1 MCFRNKLAQ
10 DGQFRHDF
18 FDFWYLHK
26 YFSYLIKFS
35 SIVSLLPKSF
45 LFLDSWKTNLWDS
58 SLVFAFLAKI
68 SQCAYRTSSR
78 ISGVK
83 ISRHEEKINLKPVTL
98 VSYRSNLRFRFSIR
112 REKCSSL
119 GDRGARAS
127 FWCAHE
133 RHHTTW

>member
-1 MCFRNKLAQ
+1 M
-10 DGQFRHDF
+10 
-18 FDFWYLHK
+18 
-26 YFSYLIKFS
+26 
-35 SIVSLLPKSF
+35 PKKF
-45 LFLDSWKTNLWDS
+45 LFPDSRKTNLWDS

-68 SQCAYRTSSR
+68 SRCAYRTLSR
-78 ISGVK
+78 IPGVK

-127 FWCAHE
+127 FGVLMSATIPRDSRAAGDRSAPSNGECYTE
-133 RHHTTW
+133 KS

>member
-1 MCFRNKLAQ
+1 MVNFGINFYWIHGHKH
-10 DGQFRHDF
+10 GPKNF
-18 FDFWYLHK
+18 FASLN
-26 YFSYLIKFS
+26 KFS
-35 SIVSLLPKSF
+35 IFFLVYRRFLYTKKFLL
-45 LFLDSWKTNLWDS
+45 LDSRKTNLWDS

-68 SQCAYRTSSR
+68 SRCAYRTLSR
-78 ISGVK
+78 IPGVK
-83 ISRHEEKINLKPVTL
+83 ISRREEKINLKPVTL

-133 RHHTTW
+133 RHYTT